1 MLGKLYTLRGTS
13 HFLNRTSDFYQEF
26 SPGQVTEKNIW

>member
-1 MLGKLYTLRGTS
+1 MWGQLYTFRGTS
-13 HFLNRTSDFYQEF
+13 DFLNRTSDFYQES